1 MITTLD
7 GTTKDVPRSWL
18 ASSRTLA
25 PGLAVALTVGAAAA
39 FVSTTYGGPVMLLA
53 LLMGMA
59 MSFLSEPGSRTAP
72 GIAFASKKVLRIGV
86 ALLGLRIA
94 WSDVAALGLQTVEL
108 VALGVAI
115 TVAAGLAIALIIGAD
130 RKLGL
135 LIGGATAICGAS
147 AALAIASVLPR
158 TSDSERQTIFTV
170 IAVTTLS
177 TLAMIIYPAVFQL
190 LGFDET
196 TTGVLIGATIHDVAQ
211 VVGAGYAISDTT
223 GDTAT
228 VVKLFR
234 VALLVPMVL
243 VIALAFRLRG
253 AGEERAGPPVPVFVM
268 GFAALVAINSIV
280 ALPGVVVEPLN
291 ALSRGCLV
299 AAVAAIGLCTSLREI
314 TKVGHKPVILAL
326 STTMVL
332 LLVSLASEWFR

>member
-1 MITTLD
+1 MKSRPL
-7 GTTKDVPRSWL
+7 GWL
-18 ASSRTLA
+18 ASSRACA
-25 PGLAVALTVGAAAA
+25 PGIAVAVTVGAAAA

-59 MSFLSEPGSRTAP
+59 MSFLSEPGTRTAP
-72 GIAFASKKVLRIGV
+72 GIGFASKKVLRVGV

-108 VALGVAI
+108 VAMGVVV
-115 TVAAGLAIALIIGAD
+115 TVAAGLVIAALIGAD

-147 AALAIASVLPR
+147 AALAISSVLPR
-158 TSDSERQTIFTV
+158 TADSERQTIFTV

-190 LGFDET
+190 LGFDDT
-196 TTGVLIGATIHDVAQ
+196 RTGILIGATIHDVAQ

-243 VIALAFRLRG
+243 AIALSFRMGR
-253 AGEERAGPPVPVFVM
+253 GEEGRTGPPIPYFVM
-268 GFAALVAINSIV
+268 AFAALVALNSV
-280 ALPGVVVEPLN
+280 VVLPPSVVEPLN

-299 AAVAAIGLCTSLREI
+299 TAVAAIGLSTTLRDI
-314 TKVGHKPVILAL
+314 TKVGHKPVVLAL
-326 STTMVL
+326 ATTLVL
-332 LLVSLASEWFR
+332 LVVSLASEWLR